1 MPKAKVNGKP
11 VGRPKGTPKTG
22 GRVAGT
28 PNKDNTLKVLL
39 HQHSQKYFE
48 PCIPLGDVDIPDENA
63 KAQFIIQHEGE
74 DMVSQYDVDLYLMKP
89 TDRVNAELSM
99 LKYHTP
105 QMQAVSADMSVREAN
120 TTITTRLTR
129 IVNGEDISA
138 GEE

>member
-1 MPKAKVNGKP
+1 MPKEKIKGKP
-11 VGRPKGTPKTG
+11 VGRPKGLAKTG

-39 HQHSQKYFE
+39 HQHSESYIT
-48 PCIPLGDVDIPDENA
+48 PNIPLGDVDIPDKNA
-63 KAQFIIQHEGE
+63 KARFIMMHGGE
-74 DMVSQYDVDLYLMKP
+74 DMVSQFEVDLFLMKP

-105 QMQAVSADMSVREAN
+105 QMQAVSADMSVRESN
-120 TTITTRLTR
+120 TTITTRLMR

-138 GEE
+138 DK